1 MENKLAKGFYVS
13 KGNVDWKPAVVG
25 CKIDEAIAELQRGF
39 VNLDICISKD
49 GTKLYP
55 TWNLYNAKQEQVSAS
70 QHSPDRD
77 DLPF

>member
-25 CKIDEAIAELQRGF
+25 CKIDEAIAELQEMKQYANERGF

-55 TWNLYNAKQEQVSAS
+55 TWNLYKT
-70 QHSPDRD
+70 RTG
-77 DLPF
+77 